1 MTAEFR
7 SPAIPSAGPRAAT
20 AVWEPSFSS
29 LDGVRRSHRRMARR
43 GKLTLLVLAGLV
55 VVAFG
60 LSLCLGEYPISVF
73 RVLAVSFGHGDS
85 GDVFVVQNLRLP
97 RALLALLVGLAF
109 GMSGAVF
116 QSLARNPLASPD
128 ILGVTAGGSMVAVFG
143 LTVLGA
149 SGLALSGYA
158 TTGALLT
165 ALLIYLLGYRRGLS
179 SYRLVLVGIG
189 IGAVAA
195 GITQYLWAMALYH
208 DAASVAVW
216 LSGSLNG
223 RGWESITPL
232 AVLLAVCVPS
242 TLMLRKQLNALELG
256 DDSASAIGV
265 RVQYAR
271 ALLLLAGVGLAGAG
285 VGAAGPVAFVAFVS
299 APIARRLAR
308 APGPA
313 LLASGLFGS
322 LLVLVSDLLGR
333 LALPDTEI
341 PVGVVTGILGAPY
354 LLWLL
359 VTTNRAGQGD

>member
-1 MTAEFR
+1 MTAALR
-7 SPAIPSAGPRAAT
+7 SPAMSPANPQAAT
-20 AVWEPSFSS
+20 AVWVPSAAS
-29 LDGVRRSHRRMARR
+29 LDGVRRTHHRISRR
-43 GKLTLLVLAGLV
+43 GRLALLVLAVLV
-55 VVAFG
+55 AVTFS
-60 LSLCLGEYPISVF
+60 LSLSLGDYPISVF
-73 RVLAVSFGHGDS
+73 RVLPMAFGYGDPA
-85 GDVFVVQNLRLP
+85 GVFVVQNLRLP
-97 RALLALLVGLAF
+97 RAVLALLVGLAF

-165 ALLIYLLGYRRGLS
+165 ALLIYVLGYRRGLS
-179 SYRLVLVGIG
+179 SYRLVLVGLG
-189 IGAVAA
+189 VGAVAA
-195 GITQYLWAMALYH
+195 AMTQYLWAMALYH

-232 AVLLAVCVPS
+232 TILLAVFVPA
-242 TLMLRKQLNALELG
+242 TLVLRKQLNALELG

-271 ALLLLAGVGLAGAG
+271 ALLLLVGVGLAGAG

-299 APIARRLAR
+299 APIARRLAHS
-308 APGPA
+308 PGPA

-333 LALPDTEI
+333 LALQDTEI

-359 VTTNRAGQGD
+359 VMTNRAGQGD